1 MYLSNV
7 KIVKTQI
14 QNEFFIKNNDV
25 IKNNERRVIYLQ
37 ILEIEMFIDL
47 FK

>member
-25 IKNNERRVIYLQ
+25 IKNNERGVIYLQ